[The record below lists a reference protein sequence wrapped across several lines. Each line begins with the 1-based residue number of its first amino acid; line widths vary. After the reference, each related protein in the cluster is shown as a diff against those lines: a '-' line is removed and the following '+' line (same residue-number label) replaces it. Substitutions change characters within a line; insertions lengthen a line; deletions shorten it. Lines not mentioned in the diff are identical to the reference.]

1 MTAQARHLH
10 TYFLFPF
17 SIDKEAVKLAHPE
30 IWSRK
35 RRWLEGLDEW
45 LANHSPLEQGGKCCL
60 GSWTR
65 DAYTTFDSD
74 SQAYQDM
81 IFFHPFMRRVF
92 FDIRSDVPSEE
103 ALFRCYSLPNPHNSS
118 LWYEAKD
125 FSGAGMK
132 IEVTD
137 LRLFLF
143 ANGIG
148 ILSLGVE
155 ARNLPIS
162 RALWINEIFRKIY
175 PSSAEQVRDGRMPL
189 SLSLT
194 YERGGIHSV
203 IAEHDFSQAKM
214 SGVLPPLSSTLT
226 ALLYFADYSSEEF
239 EPVFDAR
246 MVVYSYLEVDKSSV
260 PEDFADSEA
269 YQVLI
274 GRFLF
279 VDRDGSTHR
288 YSPQF
293 VRRALENQLYTR
305 WANEGTYYG
314 FTSYSCVAITLIDHD
329 SNPSDDRRRNIVHKM
344 FDTRYYLMS
353 LVALFYRATLLDF
366 AERTAL
372 VSKRLYLDQWDGE
385 LDIEDLRIADGLE
398 AEFLHFSNHWYF
410 TEVANRDEG
419 IEHFDM
425 QCREYRTH
433 SMFEEVAAE
442 LDRLNASLH
451 NYYQFRNTEA
461 VNRLGMLSM
470 ILGVGAVIT
479 GFFGMNFQLGDV
491 SEAVLHS
498 TPQNWLPWVAAI
510 VATVISVGAI
520 LFGVFLVGMN
530 WSDYRDT
537 LMPNRWKAARVR
549 KRLVKR
555 GSREY

>member
-1 MTAQARHLH
+1 MTAQIQHLH

-17 SIDKEAVKLAHPE
+17 SIDKEAVKLAHPS
-30 IWSRK
+30 IWPGK
-35 RRWLEGLDEW
+35 RRWLHGLDDW
-45 LANHSPLEQGGKCCL
+45 LATHVPAGAGQSQL
-60 GSWTR
+60 GSWRR
-65 DAYTTFDSD
+65 DAYSGFDFD

-92 FDIRSDVPSEE
+92 FDIHSEIPAEE
-103 ALFRCYSLPNPHNSS
+103 ALFRCYTLPNPRGST
-118 LWYEAKD
+118 LWYE
-125 FSGAGMK
+125 
-132 IEVTD
+132 VTD
-137 LRLFLF
+137 VCGTRVKVEITELRLFLF

-148 ILSLGVE
+148 ILSIAVE
-155 ARNLPIS
+155 ARDLS
-162 RALWINEIFRKIY
+162 VERALWINEMVRKIY
-175 PSSAEQVRDGRMPL
+175 PSSGEQVRDGRMPL
-189 SLSLT
+189 SLVLA
-194 YERGGIHSV
+194 YERNGVRSV
-203 IAEHDFSQAKM
+203 IAEQEFSTAII
-214 SGVLPPLSSTLT
+214 SGVLPPLSNTITS
-226 ALLYFADYSSEEF
+226 LLYFADYASEEY

-246 MVVYSYLEVDKSSV
+246 MVVYSYLAVDKSSV
-260 PEDFADSEA
+260 PRGFLDSDD

-274 GRFLF
+274 SRFLY
-279 VDRDGSTHR
+279 VDRAGSSYR
-288 YSPQF
+288 YHPDF
-293 VRRALENQLYTR
+293 VRRMLGEQLYTR
-305 WANEGTYYG
+305 WAHEGTYYG
-314 FTSYSCVAITLIDHD
+314 FTSYSSIAITLLDRV
-329 SNPSDDRRRNIVHKM
+329 SSETMDRRSTIVHKA
-344 FDTRYYLMS
+344 FDTRYYLMG

-372 VSKRLYLDQWDGE
+372 VSKHLYLDQWDGE
-385 LDIEDLRIADGLE
+385 LNIEDLRIADSLE

-425 QCREYRTH
+425 QCREYRIH

-491 SEAVLHS
+491 SDRVLHAE
-498 TPQNWLPWVAAI
+498 PHNYLPWIASCM
-510 VATVISVGAI
+510 ATLVSLGAI
-520 LFGVFLVGMN
+520 LFGLFLVGMN

-537 LMPNRWKAARVR
+537 LLPNRWKAARVR
-549 KRLVKR
+549 KHLSKR
-555 GSREY
+555 RI